1 MTKPTL
7 PVLNP
12 VVIRCPLTGKLI
24 PVCCC
29 PLNK

>member
-1 MTKPTL
+1 MNRPPL

-12 VVIRCPLTGKLI
+12 ILVRCPLTGKLI